1 MYFYCYFSLDLF
13 YTLGH
18 IDIFWFPLMYSFL
31 ITLIYSLQTL
41 RISIVS
47 KAIQQSIVTVNVE
60 IFALF
65 LFSPFLHRALN
76 VKKMGCE

>member
-1 MYFYCYFSLDLF
+1 MYFFCYFSLDLF

-18 IDIFWFPLMYSFL
+18 NGIFWFPLMYIFL
-31 ITLIYSLQTL
+31 ITLIYSLLTL
-41 RISIVS
+41 RVSIVS

-65 LFSPFLHRALN
+65 IFSPILHRALN
-76 VKKMGCE
+76 VKKMGYE